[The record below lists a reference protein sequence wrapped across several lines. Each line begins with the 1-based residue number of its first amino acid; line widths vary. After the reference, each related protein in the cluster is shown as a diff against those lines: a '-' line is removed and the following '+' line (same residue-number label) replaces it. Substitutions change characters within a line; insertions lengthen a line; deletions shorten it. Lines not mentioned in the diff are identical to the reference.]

1 MSKAIQDI
9 DDPRLV
15 KALAHPMRMQ
25 ILGIL
30 ERGSASP
37 KEMSGQLGVP
47 IENLSYHVR
56 TLRDFGFIELERTRP
71 VRGTIERYYRAVA
84 RPHITAQAWERL
96 PSIVREAL
104 EAATL
109 DELFDTVGRA
119 AEEKKLEGPETLIEH
134 RRAVLDRQG
143 FTEASQAVTQLLERL
158 TAIEKASRTRLKR
171 RRGEDEVPAVVV
183 AMLFDAPTTN
193 DNGAKPSS
201 SAPKRGAGR
210 RKTS

>member
-37 KEMSGQLGVP
+37 KEMAGQLGVP

-84 RPHITAQAWERL
+84 RPRITAQAWERL
-96 PSIVREAL
+96 PTIIREAL

-109 DELFDTVGRA
+109 DQIFDVVGRA
-119 AEEKKLEGPETLIEH
+119 AEEKKLDRAEAQIQS
-134 RRAVLDRQG
+134 RRAVLDEQG
-143 FTEASQAVTQLLERL
+143 FAEASEAVSQLLDRL
-158 TAIEKASRTRLKR
+158 TEIEKGARTRLKR
-171 RRGEDEVPAVVV
+171 SHGEEVPAVVV
-183 AMLFDAPTTN
+183 AMLFDAPAAEG
-193 DNGAKPSS
+193 DRKSRSS
-201 SAPKRGAGR
+201 SSKQGTRKRKSA
-210 RKTS
+210 